1 MLLLIEA
8 AKQWRGNMN
17 VPVTIDT
24 LAEWLKG
31 KMMAKMTL
39 IIRPQPDADR
49 DVALLMRYGVPALAS
64 PSMKIMH
71 QTHELPESVNF
82 SGIILTSRNAV
93 KAITKFDKVN
103 ADTGRWAK
111 LPAFVVGPATAA
123 AARDAGYSNIIRG
136 TGGGAGLLA
145 PISCYFAEKIG
156 KQENGKSSNTN
167 LPLFWPSAVETS
179 FDMVAA
185 LATHGVSVHRLPV
198 YQMIAN
204 AGLDSTITD
213 KITEGAIA
221 AVVAMSPRSVQIFRR
236 NLNAAGKA
244 SSLAGMVL
252 IAGSSAIAAAAGG
265 GWQTVYTARQPRRG
279 RLLAI
284 AVLSH
289 RHNNLSM
296 SHGDHA

>member
-1 MLLLIEA
+1 
-8 AKQWRGNMN
+8 MN
-17 VPVTIDT
+17 VPVKIDT

-49 DVALLMRYGVPALAS
+49 DVALLMRYGVPALAN
-64 PSMKIMH
+64 PSMKSMH
-71 QTHELPESVNF
+71 RSHELPESVNF

-93 KAITKFDKVN
+93 DAITKFDKVN
-103 ADTGRWAK
+103 ADTVRWAK
-111 LPAFVVGPATAA
+111 LPVFVVGSATAA
-123 AARDAGYSNIIRG
+123 AARDAGFSNIIRG

-145 PISCYFAEKIG
+145 PISCYFTEKIG
-156 KQENGKSSNTN
+156 KQENGKSANTN
-167 LPLFWPSAVETS
+167 LPLFWPSAVEIS

-185 LATHGVSVHRLPV
+185 LATHGVAVQRLPV

-236 NLNAAGKA
+236 NLDAAGKA

-252 IAGSSAIAAAAGG
+252 IAGSSAIAAAAGS
-265 GWQTVYTARQPRRG
+265 GWQTVYTARQPRRS

-289 RHNNLSM
+289 RRNNLSM
-296 SHGDHA
+296 SYGDHA

>member
-1 MLLLIEA
+1 MLLRIKA
-8 AKQWRGNMN
+8 PKQWPGNMN
-17 VPVTIDT
+17 VLVAIDT

-64 PSMKIMH
+64 PSMKSMY
-71 QTHELPESVNF
+71 QSHELPESVNF

-93 KAITKFDKVN
+93 EAITKFDKVN
-103 ADTGRWAK
+103 ASTGRWAK
-111 LPAFVVGPATAA
+111 LPVFVVGSATAA
-123 AARDAGYSNIIRG
+123 AARIAGFSNIIRG

-145 PISCYFAEKIG
+145 PISCYFNEKIG

-167 LPLFWPSAVETS
+167 LPLLWPSAVEIS

-185 LATHGVSVHRLPV
+185 LATHGVAVQRLPV
-198 YQMIAN
+198 YRMIAN
-204 AGLDSTITD
+204 DRLDSTITD

-221 AVVAMSPRSVQIFRR
+221 AVVAMSPRSVQIFRK
-236 NLNAAGKA
+236 NLDAAGKA

-265 GWQTVYTARQPRRG
+265 GWQAVHTARQLRRS

-289 RHNNLSM
+289 RRNNLSM
-296 SHGDHA
+296 LYGNHA

>member
-1 MLLLIEA
+1 
-8 AKQWRGNMN
+8 
-17 VPVTIDT
+17 
-24 LAEWLKG
+24 
-31 KMMAKMTL
+31 MAKITL

-64 PSMKIMH
+64 PSMIRMH

-93 KAITKFDKVN
+93 EAITKFGKVN
-103 ADTGRWAK
+103 VDTSRWAK
-111 LPAFVVGPATAA
+111 LPAFVVGSATAA
-123 AARDAGYSNIIRG
+123 AARDAGFSNIIRG

-145 PISCYFAEKIG
+145 PIRYYLTEKIG
-156 KQENGKSSNTN
+156 KKDSSKSSHAN
-167 LPLFWPSAVETS
+167 LPLFWPSSDEIS

-185 LATHGVSVHRLPV
+185 LATHGVAVQRLPV

-236 NLNAAGKA
+236 NLASAGKA

-252 IAGSSAIAAAAGG
+252 IAGSSAIVAAAGG
-265 GWQTVYTARQPRRG
+265 GWQTVYTARQPRRN

-289 RHNNLSM
+289 RRNNLIVS
-296 SHGDHA
+296 

>member
-1 MLLLIEA
+1 MS
-8 AKQWRGNMN
+8 
-17 VPVTIDT
+17 PVAIDT
-24 LAEWLKG
+24 WAEWLKG

-64 PSMKIMH
+64 PSMKRMH
-71 QTHELPESVNF
+71 QTYELPESVNF

-93 KAITKFDKVN
+93 EAITKFDKVN

-111 LPAFVVGPATAA
+111 LPVFVVGSATAA
-123 AARDAGYSNIIRG
+123 AARDAGFSNIIRG

-145 PISCYFAEKIG
+145 PISCYFTEKIG
-156 KQENGKSSNTN
+156 KQKNGKSSNTN
-167 LPLFWPSAVETS
+167 LPLFWPSAVEIS

-185 LATHGVSVHRLPV
+185 LSTHGVAVQRLPV

-221 AVVAMSPRSVQIFRR
+221 AVVAMSPRSVQIFRK
-236 NLNAAGKA
+236 NLDAAGKA

-265 GWQTVYTARQPRRG
+265 GWQTVYTARQPRRS

-289 RHNNLSM
+289 RRNNLSM
-296 SHGDHA
+296 SYSDHA

>member
-1 MLLLIEA
+1 MS
-8 AKQWRGNMN
+8 
-17 VPVTIDT
+17 PVAIDT
-24 LAEWLKG
+24 WAEWLKG
-31 KMMAKMTL
+31 KMMAKLTL

-64 PSMKIMH
+64 PSMKRMH
-71 QTHELPESVNF
+71 RTHELPESVNF
-82 SGIILTSRNAV
+82 SGIIMTSRNAV
-93 KAITKFDKVN
+93 EAITKFDKVS

-111 LPAFVVGPATAA
+111 LPVFVVGSATAA
-123 AARDAGYSNIIRG
+123 AARDAGFSNIIRG

-145 PISCYFAEKIG
+145 PISCYFTEKIG
-156 KQENGKSSNTN
+156 KQENGKSFNTN
-167 LPLFWPSAVETS
+167 LPLLWPSAVEIS

-185 LATHGVSVHRLPV
+185 LATHGVAVQRLPV

-204 AGLDSTITD
+204 DALDSTITD

-236 NLNAAGKA
+236 NLDAAGKA

-252 IAGSSAIAAAAGG
+252 IAGSSAIATAAGG
-265 GWQTVYTARQPRRG
+265 GWQTVYTARQPRRS

-289 RHNNLSM
+289 RRNNLSV
-296 SHGDHA
+296 S